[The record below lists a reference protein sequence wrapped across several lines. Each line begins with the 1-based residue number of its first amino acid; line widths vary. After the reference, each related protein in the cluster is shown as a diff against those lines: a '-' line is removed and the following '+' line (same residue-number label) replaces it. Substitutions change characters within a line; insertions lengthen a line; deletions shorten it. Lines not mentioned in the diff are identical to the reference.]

1 MAIQTKNPSGL
12 KLRFDCGINDLT
24 EKTKVKT
31 KTDEDKN
38 VSISVE
44 DPRPNLTESEIL
56 EAMNVIIAND
66 VFAPNGEALVE
77 KVGAKIIET
86 ETQEYDLVL

>member
-1 MAIQTKNPSGL
+1 MNVNK
-12 KLRFDCGINDLT
+12 KLLMTF
-24 EKTKVKT
+24 

-44 DPRPNLTESEIL
+44 DPRANLTESEIL
-56 EAMNVIIAND
+56 EAMNVIIAKD

-77 KVGAKIIET
+77 KVGAKVVET

>member
-1 MAIQTKNPSGL
+1 MNVTK
-12 KLRFDCGINDLT
+12 KLLMTF
-24 EKTKVKT
+24 

-44 DPRPNLTESEIL
+44 DPKQNLTESEIL
-56 EAMNVIIAND
+56 EAMNLIIEKD
-66 VFAPNGEALVE
+66 VFIPNGEALVE
-77 KVGAKIIET
+77 KVGAKVVET

>member
-1 MAIQTKNPSGL
+1 MNVTKEL
-12 KLRFDCGINDLT
+12 LMTF
-24 EKTKVKT
+24 
-31 KTDEDKN
+31 KTDEYKN

-56 EAMNVIIAND
+56 EAMNLIIEKD
-66 VFAPNGEALVE
+66 VFMPNGEALVE
-77 KVGAKIIET
+77 KVGAKVVET

>member
-1 MAIQTKNPSGL
+1 MNVTK
-12 KLRFDCGINDLT
+12 KLLMTF
-24 EKTKVKT
+24 

-44 DPRPNLTESEIL
+44 DPKPNLTESEIL
-56 EAMNVIIAND
+56 EAMNLIIEKD
-66 VFAPNGEALVE
+66 IFMPNGEALVE
-77 KVGAKIIET
+77 KVGAKVVET

>member
-1 MAIQTKNPSGL
+1 MNVTK
-12 KLRFDCGINDLT
+12 KLLMTF
-24 EKTKVKT
+24 

-44 DPRPNLTESEIL
+44 DSRENLTKSEIL
-56 EAMNVIIAND
+56 EAMNLIIEKD
-66 VFAPNGEALVE
+66 VFSPNGEALVE
-77 KVGAKIIET
+77 KVGAKVVET

>member
-1 MAIQTKNPSGL
+1 MNVNK
-12 KLRFDCGINDLT
+12 KLLMTF
-24 EKTKVKT
+24 

-38 VSISVE
+38 ISISVE

-56 EAMNVIIAND
+56 EAMNLIIEKD
-66 VFAPNGEALVE
+66 VFMPNGEALVE
-77 KVGAKIIET
+77 KVGAKVVET

>member
-1 MAIQTKNPSGL
+1 MNVTK
-12 KLRFDCGINDLT
+12 KLLMTF
-24 EKTKVKT
+24 

-44 DPRPNLTESEIL
+44 DPKDNLTESQIL
-56 EAMNVIIAND
+56 EAMNVIIANN

-77 KVGAKIIET
+77 KVGAKVVET

>member
-1 MAIQTKNPSGL
+1 MNVTK
-12 KLRFDCGINDLT
+12 KLLMTF
-24 EKTKVKT
+24 

-44 DPRPNLTESEIL
+44 DPKPNLTESQIL
-56 EAMNVIIAND
+56 EAMNLIIAKD
-66 VFAPNGEALVE
+66 VFAPNGETLVE
-77 KVGAKIIET
+77 KVGAKVVET

>member
-1 MAIQTKNPSGL
+1 MNVTK
-12 KLRFDCGINDLT
+12 KLLMTF
-24 EKTKVKT
+24 

-44 DPRPNLTESEIL
+44 DPKQNLTESEIL
-56 EAMNVIIAND
+56 EAMNIIIAKD
-66 VFAPNGEALVE
+66 VFAPNGETLVE
-77 KVGAKIIET
+77 KVGAKVVET

>member
-1 MAIQTKNPSGL
+1 MNVTK
-12 KLRFDCGINDLT
+12 KLLMTF
-24 EKTKVKT
+24 

-44 DPRPNLTESEIL
+44 DPKNNLTESEIL
-56 EAMNVIIAND
+56 EAMNLIIEKD
-66 VFAPNGEALVE
+66 VFMPNGEALIE
-77 KVGAKIIET
+77 KIGAKVVET

>member
-1 MAIQTKNPSGL
+1 MT
-12 KLRFDCGINDLT
+12 F
-24 EKTKVKT
+24 

-44 DPRPNLTESEIL
+44 DPKQNLTESQIL
-56 EAMNVIIAND
+56 EAMNLIIEKD
-66 VFAPNGEALVE
+66 VFMPNGEALVE
-77 KVGAKIIET
+77 KVGAKVVET

>member
-1 MAIQTKNPSGL
+1 MNVTK
-12 KLRFDCGINDLT
+12 KLLMTF
-24 EKTKVKT
+24 

-44 DPRPNLTESEIL
+44 DPKQNLTESEIL
-56 EAMNVIIAND
+56 EAMNLIIEKD
-66 VFAPNGEALVE
+66 VFSPNGEALVE
-77 KVGAKIIET
+77 KVGAKVVET

>member
-1 MAIQTKNPSGL
+1 MNITK
-12 KLRFDCGINDLT
+12 KLLMTF
-24 EKTKVKT
+24 

-44 DPRPNLTESEIL
+44 DPKPNLTESEIL
-56 EAMNVIIAND
+56 EAMNLIIEKD
-66 VFAPNGEALVE
+66 VFMPNGEALVE
-77 KVGAKIIET
+77 KVGAKVVET

>member
-1 MAIQTKNPSGL
+1 MNVTK
-12 KLRFDCGINDLT
+12 KLLMTF
-24 EKTKVKT
+24 

-44 DPRPNLTESEIL
+44 DPRPNLTESQIL
-56 EAMNVIIAND
+56 EAMNVIIANN

-77 KVGAKIIET
+77 KVGAKVVET

>member
-1 MAIQTKNPSGL
+1 MNVTK
-12 KLRFDCGINDLT
+12 KLLMTF
-24 EKTKVKT
+24 

-44 DPRPNLTESEIL
+44 DPKPNLTESEIL
-56 EAMNVIIAND
+56 EAMNLIIEKD
-66 VFAPNGEALVE
+66 VFSPNGEALVE
-77 KVGAKIIET
+77 KVGAKVVET

>member
-1 MAIQTKNPSGL
+1 MNVTK
-12 KLRFDCGINDLT
+12 KLLMTF
-24 EKTKVKT
+24 

-44 DPRPNLTESEIL
+44 APKQNLTESEIL
-56 EAMNVIIAND
+56 EAMILIIEKD
-66 VFAPNGEALVE
+66 VFMPNGEALVE
-77 KVGAKIIET
+77 KVGAKVVET

>member
-1 MAIQTKNPSGL
+1 MNVTK
-12 KLRFDCGINDLT
+12 KLLMTF
-24 EKTKVKT
+24 

-38 VSISVE
+38 ISISVE
-44 DPRPNLTESEIL
+44 DPKDNLTESEIL

-77 KVGAKIIET
+77 KVGAKVVET

>member
-1 MAIQTKNPSGL
+1 MNVTK
-12 KLRFDCGINDLT
+12 KLLMTF
-24 EKTKVKT
+24 

-44 DPRPNLTESEIL
+44 DPKQNLTESEIL
-56 EAMNVIIAND
+56 EAMNLIIEKD
-66 VFAPNGEALVE
+66 VFMPNGEALVE
-77 KVGAKIIET
+77 KVGAKVVET

>member
-1 MAIQTKNPSGL
+1 MNVTK
-12 KLRFDCGINDLT
+12 KLLMTF
-24 EKTKVKT
+24 

-44 DPRPNLTESEIL
+44 DPKQNLTESEIL
-56 EAMNVIIAND
+56 EAMNLIIEKD
-66 VFAPNGEALVE
+66 VFMPNGETLVE
-77 KVGAKIIET
+77 KVDAKVVET

>member
-1 MAIQTKNPSGL
+1 MNVTK
-12 KLRFDCGINDLT
+12 KLLMTF
-24 EKTKVKT
+24 

-44 DPRPNLTESEIL
+44 DPKQNLTESEIL
-56 EAMNVIIAND
+56 EAMNLIIAKD
-66 VFAPNGEALVE
+66 VFAPNGEALIE
-77 KVGAKIIET
+77 KVGAKVVET

>member
-1 MAIQTKNPSGL
+1 MNVTK
-12 KLRFDCGINDLT
+12 KLLMTF
-24 EKTKVKT
+24 

-44 DPRPNLTESEIL
+44 DPRENITESEIL
-56 EAMNVIIAND
+56 EAMNLIIEKD
-66 VFAPNGEALVE
+66 VFSPNGEALVE
-77 KVGAKIIET
+77 KVGAKVVET

>member
-1 MAIQTKNPSGL
+1 MNITK
-12 KLRFDCGINDLT
+12 KLLMTF
-24 EKTKVKT
+24 

-44 DPRPNLTESEIL
+44 DPRPNLTESEIQ
-56 EAMNVIIAND
+56 EAMNLIIEKD
-66 VFAPNGEALVE
+66 VFMPNGEALIE
-77 KVGAKIIET
+77 KVGAKVVET